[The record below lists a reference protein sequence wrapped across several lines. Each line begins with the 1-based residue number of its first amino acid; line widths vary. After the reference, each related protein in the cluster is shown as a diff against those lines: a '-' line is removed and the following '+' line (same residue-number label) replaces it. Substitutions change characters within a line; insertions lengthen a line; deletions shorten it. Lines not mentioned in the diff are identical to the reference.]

1 LVNANL
7 FLIITGLSILW
18 VIAIPI
24 PKSMLDFLLVFNLT
38 LSLLVVLLS
47 IFLTRATDFLVFPV
61 LLLLLTIFRL
71 ALNIASTRMILLETR
86 APDVIL
92 ALGQLMSRNN
102 LLIGLILFLALM
114 VGQHVVVVDGC
125 QRIAE
130 VKARFALDSLP
141 GRMMAIDSD
150 QSLDKRNKEQSRQH
164 LQREVDFY
172 SSMDGAVKYVKGD
185 ATVGLISVSVNLI
198 GGIFVGIALQQMTI
212 LDAVNRYTILTIGDG
227 LMTRISALLLMVA
240 SSLLSSRVRNTN

>member
-1 LVNANL
+1 
-7 FLIITGLSILW
+7 
-18 VIAIPI
+18 
-24 PKSMLDFLLVFNLT
+24 MLDFLLVFNLT

-47 IFLTRATDFLVFPV
+47 ILLTRATDFLVFPV

-141 GRMMAIDSD
+141 GSMMAIDSD

-198 GGIFVGIALQQMTI
+198 GGLFVGIALQQMTI